1 MYSWDPD
8 SRALDSWAP
17 GPNYMGPNLPEAIL
31 NALASFGDKLNTSYS
46 LITAGKH
53 VLPICQIYFMMSDVL
68 SLTQIISA
76 LLGLNWLLKCRF
88 THF

>member
-1 MYSWDPD
+1 M
-8 SRALDSWAP
+8 DSWTPDFWARRILSCP

-76 LLGLNWLLKCRF
+76 LLGF
-88 THF
+88 